1 MRVLWTHNFNPQ
13 ESNGGCFMYTAA
25 KGLRNLGV
33 ELHIEYL
40 GNLKYPIR
48 IAEKRK
54 YIRSL
59 ADKFDIVHAQ
69 YASACAFVTSAV
81 VDRPTVV
88 TIRGNDWT
96 THDETFGYIYLH
108 GSSQNLM
115 GIKFHITAPFRFAYP
130 VFHSK
135 RGFLSG
141 SFRSHETLEQSP
153 LATEFYC
160 SNLPTQHCLLC
171 V

>member
-1 MRVLWTHNFNPQ
+1 MN
-13 ESNGGCFMYTAA
+13 EI
-25 KGLRNLGV
+25 KV
-33 ELHIEYL
+33 EYKIIPKDGE
-40 GNLKYPIR
+40 R
-48 IAEKRK
+48 IADIIGLMKKDISWGTFIPKLCSAEN
-54 YIRSL
+54 SL
-59 ADKFDIVHAQ
+59 KKAPVIPN
-69 YASACAFVTSAV
+69 YA
-81 VDRPTVV
+81 P
-88 TIRGNDWT
+88 
-96 THDETFGYIYLH
+96 E

-130 VFHSK
+130 VSHSK

-141 SFRSHETLEQSP
+141 NFRSHETLEQSP